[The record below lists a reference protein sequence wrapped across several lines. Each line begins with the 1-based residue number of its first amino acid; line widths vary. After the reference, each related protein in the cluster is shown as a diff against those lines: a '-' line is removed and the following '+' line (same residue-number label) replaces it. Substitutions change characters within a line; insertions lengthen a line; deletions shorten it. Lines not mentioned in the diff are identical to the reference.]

1 VVSLDHRRR
10 AGEARQGVGQRLLEP
25 TVAEAGIAGAMRYLE
40 TFSPRNIKFYER
52 AGFHAI
58 ASFLEPTTRA
68 R

>member
-1 VVSLDHRRR
+1 
-10 AGEARQGVGQRLLEP
+10 LEP

-68 R
+68 RYTVTLSI